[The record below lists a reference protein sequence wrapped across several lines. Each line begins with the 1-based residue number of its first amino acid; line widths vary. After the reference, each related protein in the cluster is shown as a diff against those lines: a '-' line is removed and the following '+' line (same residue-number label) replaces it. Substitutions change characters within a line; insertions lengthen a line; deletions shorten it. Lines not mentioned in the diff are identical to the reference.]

1 MNRTEDKDVRR
12 NARPWSDRLR
22 SLTAG
27 IAASV
32 LLTSSLVAAGFAFPT
47 AAQAAPGDPFS
58 AASPVV
64 FIAQGTPSQ
73 LQRAETTGTGEFA
86 FTPEGAPG
94 PVSYNA
100 IGYRPADGYL
110 YGMVNGGATAA
121 LPLGSLVRV
130 GQGGVVTRVG
140 TQIYTHPATGSTR
153 FFAGAFNPANGLY
166 YISDS
171 TPNTTVRAI
180 NATTGAIVQTFTM
193 NFPPDVQDFTFAN
206 GYAWGATATGGIRR
220 FDFAAGTYTTY
231 PAIIPPGAN
240 GFGGAWTFGNG
251 NLGFSNNLTGDVSQ
265 VQVTNPT
272 AAIPTFRVVSVVP
285 GPPSAVNDGTAIP
298 GLPADLAIVK
308 TGPATYEPGG
318 RISYSVTVTN
328 NGAGTSSGWTVSDTL
343 PAGLSNPSVAGDVSS
358 TIVGSTVTASG
369 GRLDPGEAVTF
380 TIEADT
386 SATPGACIA
395 NTASVL
401 GNEADPVA
409 GNNQSTTTAC
419 DLQLSVTKT
428 SDATADTRAGD
439 VVTYTVTATNTG
451 AGAYTAAD
459 PAVVVDDLT
468 GVLDD
473 ATYNGDVAASAPGD
487 LAYAQPLVSWAGALA
502 PGASVT
508 LTYSV
513 TVGSGGDGVAR
524 NVAWQPNDPEDPVTP
539 ACDPAVG
546 GVDAVTG
553 EPCAVEQY
561 VLPRLTID
569 KSADRSDLPA
579 VGDTVTYTVTVTN
592 PGPGAYTAAAPAT
605 ATDDLSAVLDDATFV
620 DASLSASTGTAS
632 RAGDTVSWSGAL
644 APGASATITYSVT
657 YTGDGDQILR
667 NSACVPAGE
676 TLPGTPSCDIVR
688 IPGAALTQW
697 KSATPSSDPVVAGST
712 ITYTL
717 YFDNDGQTAATIDA
731 VDDLTFVLDD
741 ATVTTEPSSPD
752 GLTAVRTGAEI
763 SITGSVPVGETYT
776 VVYTVT
782 VLPDDERADSVATN
796 FLLAPGEDPP
806 ADGECT
812 PVDAQEPNCTSTP
825 ITGVSYSKA
834 VVASDTPARTGT
846 ELTYTITVT
855 NTGATV
861 VDVLRDDDLSGV
873 LDDATLADAPA
884 SDTPSVTVAGPTGD
898 IISLGGTLAPGAVAT
913 ITYSVTVNALGDRG
927 DNRATNFLV
936 PPGTPPGAVCDPAT
950 EQCTSTPIQ
959 AYTVAKS
966 VDVAS
971 TTPGGVVTY
980 TVVVTNAGEVDYT
993 AADPASFTDDLSGV
1007 LDDAVYNGDITA
1019 GGTVV
1024 GDTLTWSG
1032 PLAVG
1037 ATTTV
1042 TYSVTVDDPP
1052 AGDSVLDN
1060 AVVPTAPG
1068 GECDPAAVCVTETPI
1083 ASFTLT
1089 KDVDVTSAMP
1099 GDTVTYTVT
1108 VTNTGQSPFTT
1119 AAPASFEDDLAGVL
1133 DDAAYNGDVSAG
1145 GSVTGSVLTWS
1156 GALAVGA
1163 SATVTYSVT
1172 VNDPITGDQDLANVV
1187 TPTAPGGSCA
1197 IAADCV
1203 TNTPVASYT
1212 VAKEASAASA
1222 LPGDTVTYTVTVTN
1236 TGDVDYTG
1244 ADPASFTDDLSGV
1257 LDDAVYN
1264 DDVSA
1269 GGTVSGTTLTWSG
1282 ALAAGDSVTV
1292 TYSVTVDDPITGDFS
1307 LLNVVAPTGPGG
1319 SCDDVC
1325 TTTTPLGSFRI
1336 VKETESTTVVPGDVV
1351 TYTITVTN
1359 VGDAAYTAA
1368 DPASFTDDLSAVL
1381 DDATYNGDA
1390 TSTTGTGVAY
1400 AAPVLSWS
1408 GELAV
1413 GAVVTIT
1420 YSVTV
1425 NSPATGDASL
1435 SNTVVTPPGSG
1446 GNCEPGSTDP
1456 ACIAN
1461 VPAAAFTIE
1470 KTAEPAVAQPGDVVT
1485 YTVTVTNTGGLP
1497 YTDADPAAFTD
1508 DLSRVLDDSSYNDDV
1523 SLGGSVAGDTLT
1535 WSGPLEVGETLQVTY
1550 SVTVDDPVD
1559 GDFLLR
1565 NVVAPAAPGG
1575 ECVPD
1580 SCITETP
1587 VASYEVQ
1594 KQVDAPDANVGDVVT
1609 YTVTVTNTGRVPYTD
1624 AFPALFDDDLSGVL
1638 DDATYN
1644 DDASGG
1650 AFVAGDLM
1658 SWTGAVA
1665 IGSTATVT
1673 YSVTVNDPLTG
1684 DGLLRNAVT
1693 ASGPG
1698 GSCDEAADCITETP
1712 IATYRVEKDVSTT
1725 RAWVGDRVTF
1735 TITVTNTGEVP
1746 YTDASP
1752 ASFTDDLSSALA
1764 VGRYNGDA
1772 SSGATYS
1779 APSLSWEGALDVGAT
1794 VKVTYS
1800 VTVTEPG
1807 EILNVV
1813 VTPPGSGAN
1822 CSTGSGDPDCRTL
1835 TTISPAGLA
1844 VTGGTVWTAAGLGGI
1859 AMLALGLILARRR
1872 RGALHD

>member
-1 MNRTEDKDVRR
+1 M
-12 NARPWSDRLR
+12 
-22 SLTAG
+22 AG
-27 IAASV
+27 ILVAG
-32 LLTSSLVAAGFAFPT
+32 SLVATGLVLPSS
-47 AAQAAPGDPFS
+47 AQAAPGDPFAPS
-58 AASPVV
+58 VPVV
-64 FIAQGTPSQ
+64 FIAQGVPSQ
-73 LQRAETTGTGEFA
+73 LQRAETSGSGEFA
-86 FTPEGAPG
+86 FTPEGGPA

-100 IGYRPADGYL
+100 IGYRPANGYL
-110 YGMVNGGATAA
+110 YGLVNSNPTAA
-121 LPLGSLVRV
+121 LPVGSLVRI
-130 GQGGVVTRVG
+130 GEGGVVTRVG
-140 TQIYTHPATGSTR
+140 TQIYAHPATGSNR
-153 FFAGAFNPANGLY
+153 LFAGAFNPANGLFY
-166 YISDS
+166 VSDS
-171 TPNTTVRAI
+171 APNTTVFAI
-180 NATTGAIVQTFTM
+180 NATTGAIAQTI
-193 NFPPDVQDFTFAN
+193 NLGQAPGVQDFTFA
-206 GYAWGATATGGIRR
+206 GGFAWGANNLGDVRR
-220 FDFAAGTYTTY
+220 FDFATGTVTTFPGVVPPAAGGY
-231 PAIIPPGAN
+231 
-240 GFGGAWTFGNG
+240 GGAWTFGNG
-251 NLGFSNNLTGDVSQ
+251 NLGFSDNVSGDV
-265 VQVTNPT
+265 VQLRIENGAT
-272 AAIPTFRVVSVVP
+272 ATPTFSVVSVVP
-285 GPPSAVNDGTAIP
+285 GPPSSINDGTSIP

-308 TGPATYEPGG
+308 TGPATYQPGD

-358 TIVGSTVTASG
+358 TVVGNTVTASG

-380 TIEADT
+380 TIEADS

-428 SDATADTRAGD
+428 SDATADTRVGD

-451 AGAYTAAD
+451 AGDYTAAN
-459 PAVVVDDLT
+459 PAVVFDDLT

-473 ATYNGDVAASAPGD
+473 AAYNDDAVASAAGD
-487 LAYAQPLVSWAGALA
+487 LAYAQPLLSWSGALA
-502 PGASVT
+502 SGAAVT

-513 TVGSGGDGVAR
+513 TVGTGGDGAAR
-524 NVAWQPNDPEDPVTP
+524 NVAWQPNDPDDPVTP
-539 ACDPAVG
+539 ACDPAAG

-579 VGDTVTYTVTVTN
+579 IGETVTYTVTITN
-592 PGPGAYTAAAPAT
+592 PGPGAYTVAAPAT
-605 ATDDLSAVLDDATFV
+605 ATDDLSAVLDDATFD
-620 DASLSASTGTAS
+620 DASLSASTGTVT
-632 RAGDTVSWSGAL
+632 RTGDTVSWSGAL
-644 APGASATITYSVT
+644 ASGASATITYSVT
-657 YTGDGDQILR
+657 YTGDGDQVLR
-667 NSACVPAGE
+667 NSACVPVE
-676 TLPGTPSCDIVR
+676 DTLSGSPSCDVVR

-697 KSATPSSDPVVAGST
+697 KTATPSSDPVIAGST

-717 YFDNDGQTAATIDA
+717 FFDNDGQTAATIDA

-752 GLTAVRTGAEI
+752 GLTASRTGAEI
-763 SITGSVPVGETYT
+763 SITGSVPVGATYT

-825 ITGVSYSKA
+825 ITGVSYSKS
-834 VVASDTPARTGT
+834 VQSSDTPARTGT
-846 ELTYTITVT
+846 ELTYTVTVT
-855 NTGATV
+855 NTGATA
-861 VDVLRDDDLSGV
+861 VDVLRDDDLSEV

-884 SDTPSVTVAGPTGD
+884 SDTPSVTVAGPTDD
-898 IISLGGTLAPGAVAT
+898 ILSLRGTLAPGEVAT
-913 ITYSVTVNALGDRG
+913 ITYSVTVNALADRG

-936 PPGTPPGAVCDPAT
+936 PPGTPPGPVCDPAT
-950 EQCTSTPIQ
+950 QQCTTTPIQ
-959 AYTVAKS
+959 AYTVTKS
-966 VDVAS
+966 VDVTS

-993 AADPASFTDDLSGV
+993 AADPATFTDDLSGV
-1007 LDDAVYNGDITA
+1007 LDDAAYNGDITA
-1019 GGTVV
+1019 GGAVV
-1024 GDTLTWSG
+1024 GNTLTWSG

-1037 ATTTV
+1037 ATATI

-1068 GECDPAAVCVTETPI
+1068 GECDPDGECVTATPI
-1083 ASFTLT
+1083 ASFTLS

-1133 DDAAYNGDVSAG
+1133 DDATYNGDVSAG
-1145 GSVTGSVLTWS
+1145 GTVTGSVLTWS
-1156 GALAVGA
+1156 GALAVGE

-1187 TPTAPGGSCA
+1187 TPTAPGGNCE

-1203 TNTPVASYT
+1203 TSTPVASYT
-1212 VAKEASAASA
+1212 VAKEASATSA

-1269 GGTVSGTTLTWSG
+1269 GGTVTGSTLTWSG
-1282 ALAAGDSVTV
+1282 PLAAGDSVTV

-1307 LLNVVAPTGPGG
+1307 LLNVVTPTGPGG

-1336 VKETESTTVVPGDVV
+1336 VKETEATTVVPGDVV

-1359 VGDAAYTAA
+1359 VGEAAYTAA

-1413 GAVVTIT
+1413 GAVVTVT

-1425 NSPATGDASL
+1425 NSPATGDAGL

-1456 ACIAN
+1456 ACTAD
-1461 VPAAAFTIE
+1461 VPAAAFSIE
-1470 KTAEPAVAQPGDVVT
+1470 KTAEPAMAEPGDVVT

-1497 YTDADPAAFTD
+1497 YTDAEPASFTD

-1523 SLGGSVAGDTLT
+1523 SVGGGVAGDTLT
-1535 WSGPLEVGETLQVTY
+1535 WSGPLEIGETIQVTY
-1550 SVTVDDPVD
+1550 SVTVDDPVE

-1587 VASYEVQ
+1587 VASYRVQ
-1594 KQVDAPDANVGDVVT
+1594 KQVDVPNASVGDVVT
-1609 YTVTVTNTGRVPYTD
+1609 YTVTVTNTGLVAYTD
-1624 AFPALFDDDLSGVL
+1624 ASPAVFDDDLSGVL

-1658 SWTGAVA
+1658 SWTGALAVGA
-1665 IGSTATVT
+1665 TATVT
-1673 YSVTVNDPLTG
+1673 YSVTVNDPVTG

-1698 GSCDEAADCITETP
+1698 GSCAAAADCITETP
-1712 IATYRVEKDVSTT
+1712 IATYRVDKDVSAT
-1725 RAWVGDRVTF
+1725 RAWVGDRITF

-1746 YTDASP
+1746 YTDTRP

-1772 SSGATYS
+1772 SNGATYS
-1779 APSLSWEGALDVGAT
+1779 APTLSWEGALDVGQ
-1794 VKVTYS
+1794 VVRVTYS

-1807 EILNVV
+1807 DIVNVV

-1822 CSTGSGDPDCRTL
+1822 CSSGSGDPDCRTV

-1859 AMLALGLILARRR
+1859 AMLVLGLLLARRR
-1872 RGALHD
+1872 RGAPRG